1 MKPLKFELKELYFF
15 LKRNYSLVV
24 IIGGATLF
32 LALKSY
38 HLIWSQWSSYLIY
51 YFLLPLLVIVFLLRR
66 NPLDF
71 GFRPGK
77 PRIWGLH
84 VGVVIIIGLPVLF
97 AASRL
102 SIMRDFYT
110 IEQFS
115 VLPYSLEIAATLFAW
130 EFLFRGFLIFG
141 LKEKLGE
148 AVIIIQMVPFAL
160 THIGKPEIETLS
172 TILTGIYFGYIV
184 YRGGS
189 YWPAFII
196 HLFINLTIV
205 YFVNLI

>member
-71 GFRPGK
+71 GFRLGK

-84 VGVVIIIGLPVLF
+84 VGAIIIIGLPVLF

-115 VLPYSLEIAATLFAW
+115 LLPYSLEIAATLFAW

-172 TILTGIYFGYIV
+172 TILTGIYFGYVV

>member
-1 MKPLKFELKELYFF
+1 MLKNEIRELYLF
-15 LKRNYSLVV
+15 LKRNYVNVVV
-24 IIGGATLF
+24 IGCATLF
-32 LALKSY
+32 LALDSY
-38 HLIWSQWSSYLIY
+38 HMIWNYWFSDLFY
-51 YFLLPLLVIVFLLRR
+51 YFFLPLLVIALLLRR

-71 GFRPGK
+71 GFRLGNPG
-77 PRIWGLH
+77 IWGLH
-84 VGVVIIIGLPVLF
+84 VAVVVVIGIPVLF

-102 SIMRDFYT
+102 PEIRDYYT

-115 VLPYSLEIAATLFAW
+115 IIIYSLKTAAALFAW
-130 EFLFRGFLIFG
+130 EFIFRGFLLFG

-148 AVIIIQMVPFAL
+148 ASIIIQMVPFAL
-160 THIGKPEIETLS
+160 LHIGKPEIETLS

-196 HLFINLTIV
+196 HIFINLAIV
-205 YFVNLI
+205 YFVNLM